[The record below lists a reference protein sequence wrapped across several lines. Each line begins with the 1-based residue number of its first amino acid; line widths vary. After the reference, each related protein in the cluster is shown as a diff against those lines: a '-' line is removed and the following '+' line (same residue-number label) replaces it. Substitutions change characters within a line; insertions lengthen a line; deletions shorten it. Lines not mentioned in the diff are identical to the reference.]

1 MPADQP
7 RVDVRALRTG
17 DADGSAPS
25 ASAAAPVADLEKAAT
40 SSIRAARAASNPA
53 ASQRQVTT
61 VQTPPP
67 TPPAATSAP
76 VEAPPTAQPSEQP
89 KPAPRRVHR
98 APARPRQSRLPPR
111 RQHRHRVTKPRRPS
125 TPRNL
130 RHPPRP
136 ATFHS
141 SE

>member
-98 APARPRQSRLPPR
+98 APARPRQEPA
-111 RQHRHRVTKPRRPS
+111 TTEATAS
-125 TPRNL
+125 TPRNE
-130 RHPPRP
+130 
-136 ATFHS
+136 ATKTEHS
-141 SE
+141 SKSSTPAKTGDVPLF